1 MEIVAPPHLPEVS
14 PPDQGPRP
22 PAGHEMAVGRDTRR
36 QLHLEGAA
44 QGPAIRTRFAPL
56 DGQARVL
63 GEEVPIG
70 AANCYR
76 RLVCHLAPGPDPRWA
91 PRRRRVP
98 RRPAGPLSSAPGALE
113 VLEQV
118 VRDQAEQVPRIPM
131 SSSTKTIREKD
142 GGRRAEQ
149 LKCDAG
155 ALAYRTSHVI
165 HGIGRRRGRARL
177 GPPPERPGSPPVGG
191 PVGLCRPRFTIAGRR
206 LDVGCRRRGRG
217 GAFCPTAPASPRRS
231 PRRGCPGGC
240 SGGAW

>member
-14 PPDQGPRP
+14 PPDLGPRP
-22 PAGHEMAVGRDTRR
+22 LAGHEMAVGRDTRR
-36 QLHLEGAA
+36 QLQLEGAA

-70 AANCYR
+70 AANRYR
-76 RLVCHLAPGPDPRWA
+76 RLVCHLAPGPGPRWA

-113 VLEQV
+113 VLEQL
-118 VRDQAEQVPRIPM
+118 VREQAEQVPRIPM
-131 SSSTKTIREKD
+131 SSPTKTIREKD

-165 HGIGRRRGRARL
+165 HGIGRPTRASPTRATARTSRVSARGWSRRPVQAEILSMAAVGTRPRL
-177 GPPPERPGSPPVGG
+177 GS
-191 PVGLCRPRFTIAGRR
+191 A
-206 LDVGCRRRGRG
+206 D
-217 GAFCPTAPASPRRS
+217 RRS
-231 PRRGCPGGC
+231 L
-240 SGGAW
+240 

>member
-155 ALAYRTSHVI
+155 ALAYPNKSCNPWYRAPTRASPTRATARTSRVSARRWPRRPVQTEVH
-165 HGIGRRRGRARL
+165 HRRTTARRGLPSSRPWWRL
-177 GPPPERPGSPPVGG
+177 LPYSPSIP
-191 PVGLCRPRFTIAGRR
+191 A
-206 LDVGCRRRGRG
+206 
-217 GAFCPTAPASPRRS
+217 AFSSKRVPRRM
-231 PRRGCPGGC
+231 
-240 SGGAW
+240 